1 MLKKNILIVAPFV
14 TFPNEPGANRFIA
27 LAKILN
33 AKYNVTLVTSKFC
46 HILKS
51 HRDEIKS
58 LGDIN
63 VVLLDE
69 PGYRV
74 NVGLGRLKSHHEFC
88 KNFEKFML
96 STSGEYSVVYS
107 AYPLIRTNYILGK
120 LKERLGF
127 KLIIDVQD
135 VWPESIMGPIPVLSN
150 TVGKLILS
158 PITKYAN
165 LTYAFADALVAVSN
179 TYMERANIKNLD
191 NQYKKVVYIGAD
203 QLHFNSEIKQSNPK
217 KIIATYI
224 GTMAGS
230 YDLETLV
237 RASTL
242 CHKQVDIQF
251 IGTGPHE
258 DRLKQL
264 NLKLGGYVKF
274 RGIMSYDKAMLELK
288 SSDIAINPIR
298 STAQQSI
305 TNKLSDYFCC
315 GLPILSCQE
324 NLEVCELLA
333 QGGGIHYQCGN
344 ADELA
349 KKLIFLAE
357 NREVVREMSI
367 INKKIAK
374 EHFLRES
381 SYMKII
387 ELIAR
392 LVG

>member
-1 MLKKNILIVAPFV
+1 MKILIVAPYV
-14 TFPNEPGANRFIA
+14 TFKDEPGANRFIT
-27 LAKILN
+27 LARLLSR
-33 AKYNVTLVTSKFC
+33 KYDVTLVTSRFC

-51 HRDEIKS
+51 HRDENKH
-58 LGDIN
+58 LDGIN
-63 VVLLDE
+63 LVLLDE
-69 PGYRV
+69 PGYKS
-74 NVGLGRLKSHHEFC
+74 NVGFGRLKSHHEFC

-135 VWPESIMGPIPVLSN
+135 IWPESIMGPIPVLSN

-165 LTYAFADALVAVSN
+165 LTYAFADALVAVSK
-179 TYMERANIKNLD
+179 TYMERADVKHLD
-191 NQYKKVVYIGAD
+191 NQYKEVVYIGAD
-203 QLHFNSEIKQSNPK
+203 QLHFDSKIKQSSQK

-237 RASTL
+237 RASAL
-242 CHKQVDIQF
+242 CHEQVDIQF
-251 IGTGPHE
+251 IGIGPHE
-258 DRLKQL
+258 DKLKQL

-274 RGIMSYDKAMLELK
+274 RGIMSYDKAMLELI

-349 KKLIFLAE
+349 QRLIFLAE
-357 NREVVREMSI
+357 NRGVVREMSI

-374 EHFLRES
+374 EHFLREC
-381 SYMKII
+381 SYVKII